1 MKLFNIASLGVSL
14 GTLGLFNFLA
24 PGANAADYIGNKGV
38 QFDQDTTIEFEF
50 IVSHG
55 AYQST
60 FGVIDLDSCQTTSEQ
75 RIIFDSCNQTP
86 LIGEVKP
93 SDDEESVF
101 RRSNYQ
107 EDLYRQS
114 KYDFMGTPGNTVI
127 EPLAEFTF
135 EAGKMYVFYLES
147 RFNNKFA
154 GIVYSTDSINPQS
167 NRQALFNNENLSAT
181 EVANRRNIL
190 TDDVNQFDALL
201 NGGIL
206 IRFDDTGSRLVKERY
221 QDQDFD
227 DFVVGIGGYEGCIYD
242 QSQNY
247 NY

>member
-14 GTLGLFNFLA
+14 GTLGLFSFFSQA
-24 PGANAADYIGNKGV
+24 ARAADYIGNKGV

-60 FGVIDLDSCQTTSEQ
+60 FGVIDLDSCQTTPNQ
-75 RIIFDSCNQTP
+75 TIIVDSCDKTP
-86 LIGEVKP
+86 LIREVQP
-93 SDDEESVF
+93 SDNQESVL
-101 RRSNYQ
+101 RPSNYQ
-107 EDLYRQS
+107 EDLYNS
-114 KYDFMGTPGNTVI
+114 STSDFIGTPGNTVI

-135 EAGKMYVFYLES
+135 EAGRMYVFYLES
-147 RFNNKFA
+147 RFDNKFA
-154 GIVYSTDSINPQS
+154 GIVYSTDLINPQS
-167 NRQALFNNENLSAT
+167 NRQALFDDESIST
-181 EVANRRNIL
+181 REVANRSNTL

-206 IRFDDTGSRLVKERY
+206 LRFDDTGSRLVKAKNRDHDY
-221 QDQDFD
+221 D

-247 NY
+247 